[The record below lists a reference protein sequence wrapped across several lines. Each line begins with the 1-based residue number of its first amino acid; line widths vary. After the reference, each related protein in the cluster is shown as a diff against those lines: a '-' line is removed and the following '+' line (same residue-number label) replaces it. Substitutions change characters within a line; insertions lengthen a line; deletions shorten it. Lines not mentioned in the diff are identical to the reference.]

1 MNSEQG
7 FHNFVRSSKT
17 GTLVFRAVLI
27 VAFLLSRDTP
37 LKAQNAIPTGQAEA
51 ENAPP
56 AFTLTAVTRLVIVDV
71 VVRDSEDNP
80 VRDLTANDLRVT
92 ETINGSQELP
102 ESIASF
108 QPVDGAVASP
118 SIESKGI
125 VLSWLHKSFCPLSG
139 AYELSYYL
147 SADSR
152 KDGLHRI
159 QVTTSRKN
167 LTLYFRPGYRINADQ
182 SAEMKANEVS
192 DTRTSA
198 QVRKQK
204 AFEQGEEQHP
214 ELELPLIACYDTLN
228 LTDFQFQLRKVDSK
242 KGDSLEF
249 VVPGS
254 YFASLPDSARGNPRQ
269 FDFSLCTFAYTG
281 QPLRH
286 FEGNVQLQD
295 PATDLSLLS
304 AGFTR
309 TLNFEGLQPYFNS
322 STPPK
327 NFPPPELS
335 ARLVLRDHTTGA
347 LGTSEVLLLPLSRDL
362 FAEPVPENQTNQIF
376 GTKTVTTPLAMCG
389 DVYQLAPWTTNLP
402 RFSEI
407 DATAPI
413 YATSL
418 SVYSRFFTQGIPGVT
433 GRDEWFGVNYQGSFG
448 IDKPGNYEFR
458 LFSDDGA
465 KVYIDDR
472 LIVSDDTIHPIQHSR
487 GKVELQPGAHN
498 IRISY
503 FQGPRTEV
511 ALVLLIKPPG
521 RGWRLFDT
529 RDFPPSNDPSG
540 QRQKLPLTTN

>member
-1 MNSEQG
+1 M
-7 FHNFVRSSKT
+7 
-17 GTLVFRAVLI
+17 
-27 VAFLLSRDTP
+27 VAFLHSWNSP
-37 LKAQNAIPTGQAEA
+37 LQAQKTIPTGPAEA
-51 ENAPP
+51 ETAPP
-56 AFTLTAVTRLVIVDV
+56 AFTLTAVTRLVIVDI

-80 VRDLTANDLRVT
+80 VRDLTANDLRVS
-92 ETINGSQELP
+92 ETINGAEELP
-102 ESIASF
+102 EAIASF

-118 SIESKGI
+118 STESKGI
-125 VLSWLHKSFCPLSG
+125 VLGWLHKSFCPLSG

-182 SAEMKANEVS
+182 SAEMNANEVS

-204 AFEQGEEQHP
+204 AFEQGEKQHP
-214 ELELPLIACYDTLN
+214 ELELPIVACYDTLN
-228 LTDFQFQLRKVDSK
+228 LTDFQFELRKVDSK

-249 VVPGS
+249 LLPGS
-254 YFASLPDSARGNPRQ
+254 YFASLPASARSDPRQ

-286 FEGNVQLQD
+286 FEGRIQLQD
-295 PATDLSLLS
+295 PAADPSLFS
-304 AGFTR
+304 GGFTR

-327 NFPPPELS
+327 NFQPPALS

-347 LGTSEVLLLPLSRDL
+347 LGTGEVLLLPLSRDL

-376 GTKTVTTPLAMCG
+376 GTKIATSPLAMCG

-418 SVYSRFFTQGIPGVT
+418 GVYSRFFTQGIPGIT
-433 GRDEWFGVNYQGSFG
+433 SRNEWFGVNYQGSFG
-448 IDKPGNYEFR
+448 IDKAGNYEFR

-521 RGWRLFDT
+521 KGWRLFDT
-529 RDFPPSNDPSG
+529 RDFPASNDPSAK
-540 QRQKLPLTTN
+540 RQKVPLPGS